1 MNEPVRIE
9 RVLAQLYLKLFLRG
23 RSARGISKKTA
34 PSSVPQKFALTLL
47 GYLLCGCVAAA
58 WWRQPLFPMAL
69 TAHGMTFFLLGTFIT
84 ASAGDLLFEKQE
96 GDILLH
102 RPIEARALL
111 WGKVSALVRVSLW
124 LGLALNLPTALF
136 GLVSPDASLAFPV
149 VHLLSA
155 ALEALFVAGLVVL
168 VYELC
173 LRWFGRERLDTL
185 IATSQVM
192 VALTAV
198 FVSQAPRLMMGAD
211 GNALAPDSPWVWLLP
226 PGWFAGID
234 EALAGG
240 GGLPAWLLAGSALV
254 VTFAVLWLAF
264 GKLANVYAEGLERMQ
279 EVAVAA
285 PSQRWAR
292 WLTRAA
298 AARPLVWWLG
308 DAPARAAFV
317 LSAVYLG
324 RDRDTKLRVYP
335 SVAAFVILPFLSM
348 ATPQTRASLGGFEI
362 AFAGAFLA
370 LVGLSAVSVIE
381 HSQQYRASE
390 IFRQAPL
397 PNPAPLSRGVRAAVF
412 SLLQLPVVVLAA
424 SLVAWRYDI
433 ERLLLLLPG
442 CALGP
447 AFSLIPCLGA
457 HGAPFSRPVEDAR
470 AASGILRALMASVV
484 SLVVAILATSAWHGG
499 WFGPF
504 LGVHVLVV
512 SGVTLALLLAV
523 RSAEW
528 SSLD

>member
-1 MNEPVRIE
+1 MNEPVRVE

-58 WWRQPLFPMAL
+58 WWGQPVFGMAL

-96 GDILLH
+96 ADILLH
-102 RPIEARALL
+102 RPIPARALL
-111 WGKVSALVRVSLW
+111 WAKVSALVRVSLW
-124 LGLALNLPTALF
+124 LGLALNLPAALF
-136 GLVSPDASLAFPV
+136 GLAAPDATLAFPV
-149 VHLLSA
+149 VHLLSS
-155 ALEALFVAGLVVL
+155 ALEALLVAGLVVL

-185 IATSQVM
+185 IATSQVL

-198 FVSQAPRLMMGAD
+198 LVSQAPRLLMGTD
-211 GNALAPDSPWVWLLP
+211 GRSVRTDSAWLWLLP

-240 GGLPAWLLAGSALV
+240 GGLQAWLLAGCALAL
-254 VTFAVLWLAF
+254 TFSVLGVAF
-264 GKLANVYAEGLERMQ
+264 GKLANVYEEGLERMQ
-279 EVAVAA
+279 EAAATA
-285 PSQRWAR
+285 PSQRGVR
-292 WLTRAA
+292 WLSSVA
-298 AARPLVWWLG
+298 AARPLVWWLR

-317 LSAVYLG
+317 LCGVYLA

-335 SVAAFVILPFLSM
+335 SVAAFVILPFVSM

-370 LVGLSAVSVIE
+370 LVGLSAVSVLE
-381 HSQQYRASE
+381 HSQQYRAAE
-390 IFRQAPL
+390 IFRQVPL

-412 SLLQLPVVVLAA
+412 SLLQLPVVLLAA
-424 SLVAWRYDI
+424 GLVAWRYDI
-433 ERLLLLLPG
+433 ELLLLLLPG
-442 CALGP
+442 CAMAP
-447 AFSLIPCLGA
+447 AFSLIPCLGD

-470 AASGILRALMASVV
+470 AASGILRAILASAL
-484 SLVVAILATSAWHGG
+484 SLVVAILATWSWHRG

-504 LGVHVLVV
+504 LVGHAVVV
-512 SGVTLALLLAV
+512 SGVTAALLISV

-528 SSLD
+528 SSPD